1 MQNLSSISC
10 HKNEWK
16 NDDKLRSF
24 LFSVAKTIRDIDLK
38 FGVHPI
44 NYFSILWE
52 FFQEI
57 LRGSGG
63 KIFRNLM
70 NWDGLTHKEKW
81 KKNNKIF
88 FLIHNDLTSSALPE
102 QKQKTL
108 GSWLAKSLA
117 NLASKTFCFKILF
130 FFFYRFFYFWTYST

>member
-38 FGVHPI
+38 FGVHPM

-63 KIFRNLM
+63 KISRNLM
-70 NWDGLTHKEKW
+70 NWDGLTHITNIHVSEHSCKNELRIKSW
-81 KKNNKIF
+81 HYDNNKIKWESKGTEVG
-88 FLIHNDLTSSALPE
+88 LTRWINKIWLWLTSIPE
-102 QKQKTL
+102 I
-108 GSWLAKSLA
+108 W
-117 NLASKTFCFKILF
+117 
-130 FFFYRFFYFWTYST
+130 